1 MLRAVANSEKSGNRH
16 TAVTATLIGIFAV
29 AAVDGLFVAAGAD
42 KPAAVNGMLVGV
54 DERATTGVV
63 GADNVAVDGG
73 EVAGGAN
80 GGAGSEASNIGGAG
94 RSGQTSGHSTPLS
107 MGPIVPTSNG

>member
-16 TAVTATLIGIFAV
+16 TAVTATLIAV

-80 GGAGSEASNIGGAG
+80 GGAGSEGSNIGGAG